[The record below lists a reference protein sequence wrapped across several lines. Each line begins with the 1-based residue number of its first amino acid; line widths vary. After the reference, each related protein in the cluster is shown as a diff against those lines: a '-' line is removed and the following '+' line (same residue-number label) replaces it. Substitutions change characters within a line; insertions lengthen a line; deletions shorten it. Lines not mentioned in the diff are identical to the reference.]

1 MRIPVLRRISPTS
14 RWFEGVIFSWPGI
27 VLIAGVTSSGE
38 TSTEN
43 VFAASLLQ
51 SDVALANL
59 NDNRILM
66 KGIDAKSPTVLVV
79 EDEEDT
85 RYLIRVALETRGYRV
100 CEAENGDEA
109 IVMARQQQPDVIL
122 MDISMPQMNGLT
134 ATARIREQENMQ
146 TIPIIALT
154 AHHDLDLRRDAA
166 AVGFTAY
173 LTKPIDFNWLVE
185 FLETLLGS
193 DSKSTLDLS
202 RSGQS

>member
-1 MRIPVLRRISPTS
+1 
-14 RWFEGVIFSWPGI
+14 
-27 VLIAGVTSSGE
+27 
-38 TSTEN
+38 
-43 VFAASLLQ
+43 
-51 SDVALANL
+51 
-59 NDNRILM
+59 M

-134 ATARIREQENMQ
+134 ATARIRELQNMQ

-154 AHHDLDLRRDAA
+154 AHHDLDLRRDAEA
-166 AVGFTAY
+166 CGLTAY

-193 DSKSTLDLS
+193 DSKSTPDPS
-202 RSGQS
+202 RSGES